1 LIHRAARRR
10 RTGYG
15 LFQGSPKW
23 TGLPRWK
30 SCTRRRLPKRCI
42 TGRRSGRRRNR
53 RNGEVMRDVV
63 KRALLNPDHSII
75 FSFSVYGGADSDI
88 VTSARLPRPMR
99 SPSSPRPR
107 SGSGTLPV
115 HYSMTRSA
123 RPRIVGEIVIPRAL
137 AVLRFTASSIF
148 VGNSTGRSLG
158 LVPCRI
164 LSTKFDIR

>member
-1 LIHRAARRR
+1 MDGLAALEILYASPTAEALHHGPAQRPTAKPREWRSHARCREARAAQSRR
-10 RTGYG
+10 
-15 LFQGSPKW
+15 K
-23 TGLPRWK
+23 
-30 SCTRRRLPKRCI
+30 
-42 TGRRSGRRRNR
+42 
-53 RNGEVMRDVV
+53 
-63 KRALLNPDHSII
+63 
-75 FSFSVYGGADSDI
+75 YGGADSDI